1 MTDDSLRPPEQGQPF
16 VVISEYERG
25 GYRFKLLVS
34 DAVFVAADM
43 GQSVYAQCQVLV
55 TKDDS

>member
-1 MTDDSLRPPEQGQPF
+1 MTDDSLQPPEPNQPF
-16 VVISEYERG
+16 VVISEYQAG

-34 DAVFVAADM
+34 DAVFAAADM